1 MVGCNSE
8 ETKAEEKEELLSL
21 RCELEKKL
29 PEVEKELH
37 RGRREL
43 SIWQTFPLKLRTVG
57 VSNILQLIWN
67 KCWIWALYCLLHLFW
82 TRRSIFMIIRCFFHT
97 CLCFTSSAGSA
108 DVRYKSGFSSP
119 WADWR
124 GSKLN
129 ITWAFVRTK
138 SVSEQNDSLNC
149 CVKLL

>member
-1 MVGCNSE
+1 LSIKKKNTRIQLQDESKEVHIEMVDCNSE

-57 VSNILQLIWN
+57 VSNIL
-67 KCWIWALYCLLHLFW
+67 
-82 TRRSIFMIIRCFFHT
+82 
-97 CLCFTSSAGSA
+97 
-108 DVRYKSGFSSP
+108 
-119 WADWR
+119 
-124 GSKLN
+124 
-129 ITWAFVRTK
+129 
-138 SVSEQNDSLNC
+138 
-149 CVKLL
+149 